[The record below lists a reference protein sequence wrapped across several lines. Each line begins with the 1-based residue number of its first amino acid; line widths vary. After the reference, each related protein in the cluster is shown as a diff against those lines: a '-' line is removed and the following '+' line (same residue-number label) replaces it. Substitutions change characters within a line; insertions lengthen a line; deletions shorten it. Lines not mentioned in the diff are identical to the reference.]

1 MTNYY
6 LHPEDGAKA
15 SKLNLRSEYE
25 EREYKPPFKILPLVN
40 SGAGT
45 YAIQDDS
52 GMIICHSWR
61 QGVDAERICEALNFY
76 YSSFKDLMN
85 ESREDS
91 Q

>member
-1 MTNYY
+1 MNHY

-15 SKLNLRSEYE
+15 SKLIFREEYE
-25 EREYKPPFKILPLVN
+25 AREYKPPFKIVCLLN
-40 SGAGT
+40 GEF
-45 YAIQDDS
+45 AIQDDS

-85 ESREDS
+85 E
-91 Q
+91 